1 MERDL
6 SEICNDINKA
16 SSQEELDLLKE
27 EAIGMGHFDLLNYVY
42 FNQNLKGL
50 ESLRDSITP
59 EKRGELEKAIS
70 DYQKNGPQIE
80 FEKRKEIGTLFDYIG
95 FTARYPNKKEALETF
110 LNSYGHRG
118 FIIDKNSF
126 NSSFSSRSS
135 TYQCYFVMSNENNDI
150 SLQALKNKSIIN
162 EDFETFC
169 KSYVAFSLL
178 QLENAGVDKFIL
190 TEIKKNLIKKV
201 SEDKEKD
208 LISLDFLEPRYAFNG
223 MNNNK
228 YDELLKE
235 PNKLTK
241 EQRKEILAKSD
252 QHKIILSVSN
262 EIYTRIMEETIFQ
275 FLKNDY
281 QNMLKLYVKKEKLAI
296 DDCNKMQG
304 KIYQKLYGNCDFTKS
319 YSIKL
324 QSGIIVS
331 YEYSSLDPNI
341 KRIVNIGL
349 LKQKGIIQ

>member
-1 MERDL
+1 
-6 SEICNDINKA
+6 
-16 SSQEELDLLKE
+16 
-27 EAIGMGHFDLLNYVY
+27 
-42 FNQNLKGL
+42 
-50 ESLRDSITP
+50 
-59 EKRGELEKAIS
+59 
-70 DYQKNGPQIE
+70 
-80 FEKRKEIGTLFDYIG
+80 
-95 FTARYPNKKEALETF
+95 
-110 LNSYGHRG
+110 
-118 FIIDKNSF
+118 
-126 NSSFSSRSS
+126 
-135 TYQCYFVMSNENNDI
+135 MSNENNDV
-150 SLQALKNKSIIN
+150 SLQALRNKSIIN

-169 KSYVAFSLL
+169 KSYVALSLL
-178 QLENAGVDKFIL
+178 QLENAGVDKPTL
-190 TEIKKNLIKKV
+190 TEIKKNLIEKI
-201 SEDKEKD
+201 SEDKEKN

-241 EQRKEILAKSD
+241 EQKKEILAKSD

-281 QNMLKLYVKKEKLAI
+281 QNMLKFYVKKEKLAI
-296 DDCNKMQG
+296 DDCNKMEG
-304 KIYQKLYGNCDFTKS
+304 KIYQKLYGDSDFSKS

-324 QSGIIVS
+324 PSGIIVS